1 MDFATIFRL
10 EENLNLDKKT
20 LVFLRWIAIF
30 GQLFSVNLVF
40 FFLDLNF
47 PVFLCHVVIFVGLLS
62 NIYLQFGIKATLLKD
77 LYSSSFLMYDIIQ
90 LSILLFLTGG
100 IFNPFAILLIVPTI
114 VSSTFLSV
122 GSTIILGTST
132 IFLLFVLTF
141 FNMPLPGM
149 EEYVLSF
156 PNYYVTGI
164 LISLIIGLIFLSYF
178 GIRFA
183 GETKKRSD
191 ALNKLQQILAKEYE
205 LESLGG
211 QAAAAAHSLGTP
223 LATISVVSKELRKEV
238 GDNSKLTKD
247 IDLLISQTKRC
258 SEILKK
264 ISQKKIISDEFLS
277 SMSFEN
283 LLEEII
289 KSFKESTEK
298 KIKLNTDK
306 DINKIDIKKNPELVY
321 GLRNFIGNA
330 VKFSND
336 KILISI
342 ISDNIN
348 LFVIIEDD
356 GPGFPEDIIKAL
368 GEPYIRSRSKLYKNN
383 AGLGLGTFLGKTLLE
398 RQSAIISFEN
408 DSSLSGAKVKIK
420 WRINDLSSLA

>member
-30 GQLFSVNLVF
+30 GQLFSVNLVY

-47 PVFLCHVVIFVGLLS
+47 PIMLCHIIILIGLIT
-62 NIYLQFGIKATLLKD
+62 NIYLQFGLKATLLKD

-90 LSILLFLTGG
+90 LSSLLFLTGG

-114 VSSTFLSV
+114 VSSTFLSM
-122 GSTIILGTST
+122 GSTIILGSST
-132 IFLLFVLTF
+132 IFLLFFLTF
-141 FNMPLPGM
+141 FNLPLPGM
-149 EEYVLSF
+149 EEYILSF

-223 LATISVVSKELRKEV
+223 LATITVVSKEMRKEV

-258 SEILKK
+258 SDILKN
-264 ISQKKIISDEFLS
+264 ISQKKIINDEFLS
-277 SMSFEN
+277 SMSFED

-289 KSFKESTEK
+289 KSFKESSEK
-298 KIKLNTDK
+298 NISLNTDK
-306 DINKIDIKKNPELVY
+306 DTNKIDIKKNPELVY

-330 VKFSND
+330 VKFAN
-336 KILISI
+336 KNILLSI
-342 ISDNIN
+342 VSDNIN
-348 LFVIIEDD
+348 LYILIEDD
-356 GPGFPEDIIKAL
+356 GPGFPDDIIQAL
-368 GEPYIRSRSKLYKNN
+368 GEPYIKSRSKLYKNN

-398 RQSAIISFEN
+398 RQSAVINFEN
-408 DSSLSGAKVKIK
+408 KSSLSGAKVKIK
-420 WRINDLSSLA
+420 WRINDLVI